1 MAEATAVLV
10 MAYGTPRTLDEVE
23 PYYTDIR
30 RGRPPPPEL
39 LEELVSRYRAI
50 GGHSPLYEITEAQRR
65 GLESRLGG
73 IPTWLGQKHAA
84 PFIPDA
90 MASMAAAGIEM
101 AVGLVL
107 APHYSSMSIGDY
119 AARAR
124 AAGEAAGDGPVVQVI
139 PSWHLE
145 PGYIGWLAGRVR
157 EALASLPGPARLGAT
172 VIFTAHS
179 LPARILEQGDP
190 YPEQLAQTAE
200 AVARELDL
208 DEGSGGRRDRG
219 GGGGRVT
226 WTTGW
231 QSAGRTAGP
240 WIGPDVLDVMEDAV
254 AGGASGIVIC
264 PCGFVADHLEV
275 LYDIDIECS
284 ARARELG
291 ISLTRTR
298 APNDDPAF
306 LDVLASVVRRALAGE
321 GETIGGSGEI
331 RRGDVKGV
339 PVAGWEPGP

>member
-1 MAEATAVLV
+1 

-30 RGRPPPPEL
+30 RGRPPPREL
-39 LEELVSRYRAI
+39 LEELVGRYRAI
-50 GGHSPLYEITEAQRR
+50 GGHSPLYEITEAQRK
-65 GLESRLGG
+65 GLESRLAG

-90 MASMAAAGIEM
+90 LASMAAAGIEK
-101 AVGLVL
+101 VIGLVL

-124 AAGEAAGDGPVVQVI
+124 AAAEVAGGGPVVQVI

-145 PGYIGWLAGRVR
+145 PGYVGWLAGRVR

-172 VIFTAHS
+172 VVFTAHS
-179 LPARILEQGDP
+179 LPGKILEQDDP

-200 AVARELDL
+200 AVARDLDL
-208 DEGSGGRRDRG
+208 GGEARS
-219 GGGGRVT
+219 GRVT

-231 QSAGRTAGP
+231 QSAGRTADP
-240 WIGPDVLDVMEDAV
+240 WIGPDVLDVMGDAA
-254 AGGASGIVIC
+254 AGGATGIVIC
-264 PCGFVADHLEV
+264 PCGFVADHLEI
-275 LYDIDIECS
+275 LYDVDIECS
-284 ARARELG
+284 RRAGELG
-291 ISLTRTR
+291 IPFARTR

-306 LDVLASVVRRALAGE
+306 LDVLATVVRRALAGQ
-321 GETIGGSGEI
+321 GETIDGAEEVT
-331 RRGDVKGV
+331 RDDVEKA
-339 PVAGWEPGP
+339 PVAGWEPKP

>member
-1 MAEATAVLV
+1 MAETTAVLV
-10 MAYGTPRTLDEVE
+10 MAYGTPRSLDEVE

-39 LEELVSRYRAI
+39 LEELVGRYRAI
-50 GGHSPLYEITEAQRR
+50 GGHSPLFEITEAQRK
-65 GLESRLGG
+65 GLEGRLEN

-90 MASMAAAGIEM
+90 VEAMAAAGIDR

-124 AAGEAAGDGPVVQVI
+124 AATEAAGGRPVVEVI

-145 PGYIGWLAGRVR
+145 PGYIGWLGGRVR
-157 EALASLPGPARLGAT
+157 EAIASLPEEARPQTT

-179 LPARILEQGDP
+179 LPARILERNDP
-190 YPEQLAQTAE
+190 YPVQLVQTAE
-200 AVARELDL
+200 AVAERAGLRRSREGRSGSDR
-208 DEGSGGRRDRG
+208 EGRSGSDRAS
-219 GGGGRVT
+219 

-231 QSAGRTAGP
+231 QSAGRTADP
-240 WIGPDVLDVMEDAV
+240 WIRPDVADVMDDA
-254 AGGASGIVIC
+254 ACSGATGIVIC

-275 LYDIDIECS
+275 LYDVDIECR
-284 ARARELG
+284 ARAEKLG
-291 ISLTRTR
+291 IPFARTR
-298 APNDDPAF
+298 APNDDPGF
-306 LDVLASVVRRALAGE
+306 LDVLASVVRRALGGAGPE
-321 GETIGGSGEI
+321 SSAAGRSILEDVGDPETG
-331 RRGDVKGV
+331 R
-339 PVAGWEPGP
+339 